1 MKNWHLP
8 SLLHEILALFGCLEH
23 RNPVNQHLIRKIK
36 DKTSFFFHKCCKISN
51 PFSFQLAVKQV
62 RVFFILLVVDFR
74 FSFFFFFG
82 KILYRSGKEVLPPV
96 LTSNSEPPPV
106 FDGTTRYG
114 LIQFTCFQIHS
125 LCCDKIAEFLYPFT
139 NAFPPIP
146 KWVKINQQFIL
157 PCCML
162 HSLCFRLYISY
173 TCPYAQ
179 RVWITRN
186 CKVISTTFHGL
197 SLVCLVSV

>member
-36 DKTSFFFHKCCKISN
+36 DRLNFFFHKYCKISN
-51 PFSFQLAVKQV
+51 PFSIGSQTGQSVFYSFSGGFQ
-62 RVFFILLVVDFR
+62 VFFLPFL
-74 FSFFFFFG
+74 G

-114 LIQFTCFQIHS
+114 LIQFTCLQIHS
-125 LCCDKIAEFLYPFT
+125 LYYDKIAEFLYPFT

-157 PCCML
+157 HCCML

-186 CKVISTTFHGL
+186 CKVIFTTFHGL
-197 SLVCLVSV
+197 SLVCLVCI